1 LPFGYP
7 GISGCFPLRASTIYY
22 PFSFYLSDNSLLLI
36 LVVHGIAFDMNQD
49 ISILLLKDINLLT
62 HKKTTRPVG
71 KSQS

>member
-1 LPFGYP
+1 MTY
-7 GISGCFPLRASTIYY
+7 C
-22 PFSFYLSDNSLLLI
+22 PFSFSLSDNSLLLI

>member
-1 LPFGYP
+1 M
-7 GISGCFPLRASTIYY
+7 TYY
-22 PFSFYLSDNSLLLI
+22 PFSFSLSANSLLLI